1 MLQILFGDPNE
12 RKIGRYKQMVNRIN
26 ALEEPFKALS
36 DKELQNKTAIFIADV
51 SKGQDTDAI
60 LPEAFAAAREAS
72 ARVLGLRHFDVQ
84 LIGGIILHEGKIAE
98 MKTGEGKTLVAI
110 LPAYLNALC
119 GYGVHVVTVN
129 DYLAKRDAEWV
140 GQVPKFLGLSV
151 GLIQEGMT
159 QEERKNNYSKDIT
172 YTTNSELGFDYLRDN
187 MAILLQDIV
196 QRPFYFCIIDEVDSI
211 LIDEARTPLI
221 ISGAGDT
228 PEVKY
233 VEANRSVL
241 TLVKNLH
248 YEVDEKARNILLT
261 DQGVLQA
268 EKLLQCQ
275 DLYNVQNPWASYI
288 FNALKAKEL
297 FIKDVHYIVKDKEV
311 IIVDEFTGRIMQG
324 RRWSDGLH
332 QAIEAKENVPTQ
344 NETQTLASITYQN
357 FFLLYPKLSGMTG
370 TAKTEEAELDKIYA
384 LEVMCVPTH
393 RPMQRKDFSDLI
405 YKNQYA
411 KWKSIADECLDMHTL
426 GRPVL
431 IGTTSVE
438 KSELLSSLLQEYGV
452 PHNLLNAKP
461 ENLKREAEI
470 VAQAGRKGA
479 VTIATNMAGRG
490 TDILLGGNA
499 SYMARNALNIL
510 LKAASF

>member
-36 DKELQNKTAIFIADV
+36 DKDLQNKTANFIADV
-51 SKGQDTDAI
+51 AKGQDTDAI

-241 TLVKNLH
+241 T
-248 YEVDEKARNILLT
+248 
-261 DQGVLQA
+261 
-268 EKLLQCQ
+268 
-275 DLYNVQNPWASYI
+275 
-288 FNALKAKEL
+288 
-297 FIKDVHYIVKDKEV
+297 
-311 IIVDEFTGRIMQG
+311 
-324 RRWSDGLH
+324 WS
-332 QAIEAKENVPTQ
+332 
-344 NETQTLASITYQN
+344 
-357 FFLLYPKLSGMTG
+357 
-370 TAKTEEAELDKIYA
+370 KIYI
-384 LEVMCVPTH
+384 T
-393 RPMQRKDFSDLI
+393 K
-405 YKNQYA
+405 
-411 KWKSIADECLDMHTL
+411 
-426 GRPVL
+426 
-431 IGTTSVE
+431 
-438 KSELLSSLLQEYGV
+438 
-452 PHNLLNAKP
+452 
-461 ENLKREAEI
+461 
-470 VAQAGRKGA
+470 
-479 VTIATNMAGRG
+479 
-490 TDILLGGNA
+490 
-499 SYMARNALNIL
+499 
-510 LKAASF
+510 